1 MPFSISPSIVLGT
14 YPKVNKQLLNVDIT
28 PGTYFSTNLTVNEK
42 GLITYIEN
50 GTGATQSVFPN
61 APPPTVPASAGA
73 IFVSDGSG
81 DELLNTLY
89 YRKES
94 NGPIIPLLS
103 PPNEVLVTQL
113 SDFPT
118 PVGSTI
124 TLDPTKIY
132 RIAGTID
139 LGTNVIT
146 SPSQIL
152 IRGGMPN
159 ADKLTKNATTPMFV
173 SGTGFTIRIQD
184 INLENTSGAIFLV
197 DGLTAPTSDVVLSNI
212 IIENSLLFG
221 NLINLHYLEVDRV
234 NLESCANGIIIGG
247 TNNYINFSKYNIYT
261 PTSTLTA
268 IQIILGTS
276 MNSFFVKYSAWE
288 INAGQT
294 GLNIDPTVVMTNPP
308 GRIDDIAFI
317 GTGGTPLVG
326 ITEASPS
333 FEFFQ
338 NVGILN
344 SVTAGSCSFSQA
356 TPISV
361 VLSTLN
367 KYVPIQTTPATNIYS
382 LSLNSQRFSLTSQS
396 NGELTYTGVR
406 PHNLHISCHA
416 SVYHN
421 VTGTKNIAM
430 ALYID
435 DGSGYIQCPNSIF
448 YSRATSRATIIL
460 SNCFVKVNTGAK
472 FQVRVA
478 QVSGSYLE
486 NIDVNTVRLHIV
498 SSGL

>member
-1 MPFSISPSIVLGT
+1 MPFSISPSIALGT
-14 YPKVNKQLLNVDIT
+14 YPKVNKQLLDAEDIT
-28 PGTYFSTNLTVNEK
+28 PGTYFSTNLTVDEK

-50 GTGATQSVFPN
+50 GSGSTQSVFPN

-81 DELLNTLY
+81 SELLNTLY

-94 NGPIIPLLS
+94 DGPIIPLLS
-103 PPNEVLVTQL
+103 PPDEVLVTQL

-118 PVGSTI
+118 PVSSII

-139 LGTNVIT
+139 LGTNVLT

-159 ADKLTKNATTPMFV
+159 ADKLTKNDGTPMFV
-173 SGTGFTIRIQD
+173 STSGFTIRIQD
-184 INLENTSGAIFLV
+184 INLENASGPIFLV
-197 DGLTAPTSDVVLSNI
+197 DGLIAPTSDVILSNI
-212 IIENSLLFG
+212 IIENSLSFG
-221 NLINLHYLEVDRV
+221 NLVNLHDLEIDRV
-234 NLESCANGIIIGG
+234 NLESCANGIVISG
-247 TNNYINFSKYNIYT
+247 TNNYINFTQYNIHN
-261 PTSTLTA
+261 PTFTLTA
-268 IQIILGTS
+268 LQIIPGTT
-276 MNSFFVKYSAWE
+276 MNSFFIKDCAWE

-294 GLNIDPTVVMTNPP
+294 GLNIDPTVVITDPP
-308 GRIDDIAFI
+308 GRIDNIAFI
-317 GTGGTPLVG
+317 GTSGTPLVG
-326 ITEASPS
+326 ITQATPS
-333 FEFFQ
+333 FEFFE

-344 SVTAGSCSFSQA
+344 SVTAGSASFSLV

-361 VLSTLN
+361 VISALN
-367 KYVPIQTTPATNIYS
+367 TYVPIQTTPPTNIYS

-396 NGELTYTGVR
+396 NGELTYIGVR
-406 PHNLHISCHA
+406 PHNLHISCYA
-416 SVYHN
+416 SVS
-421 VTGTKNIAM
+421 VASGTKNIAM
-430 ALYID
+430 ALYVD
-435 DGSGYIQCPNSIF
+435 EGSGYIQCQNSIF
-448 YSRATSRATIIL
+448 YIRATGNPSIIL

-478 QVSGSYLE
+478 QVSGSLA
-486 NIDVNTVRLHIV
+486 NIDVNTVRLDIV

>member
-1 MPFSISPSIVLGT
+1 MSFSISPQIILGT
-14 YPKVNKQLLNVDIT
+14 IPKVNKQLLDAKDVI
-28 PGTYFSTNLTVNEK
+28 PGTYFSTNVTVNEK

-61 APPPTVPASAGA
+61 APPPSVPASAGA

-81 DELLNTLY
+81 SELLNTLY

-94 NGPIIPLLS
+94 DGPIIPLLS
-103 PPNEVLVTQL
+103 PPDEVLVTQL

-118 PVGSTI
+118 PVASII

-132 RIAGTID
+132 KIAGTID
-139 LGTNVIT
+139 LGTNVLT

-159 ADKLTKNATTPMFV
+159 ADKLTKNSATPMFA
-173 SGTGFTIRIQD
+173 STSGFTIRIQD
-184 INLENTSGAIFLV
+184 INLENASGPILIV
-197 DGLTAPTSDVVLSNI
+197 DGLTAPTSDVILSNI
-212 IIENSLLFG
+212 IIENSLSFG
-221 NLINLHYLEVDRV
+221 TLVNLHDLEVDRV
-234 NLESCANGIIIGG
+234 NLESCANGIVISG
-247 TNNYINFSKYNIYT
+247 TNNYINFSQYNIHT

-268 IQIILGTS
+268 LQITPVTT
-276 MNSFFVKYSAWE
+276 MNSFFIKDCAWE

-294 GLNIDPTVVMTNPP
+294 GLNIDPSVVMTNPP

-326 ITEASPS
+326 ITEATPS

-344 SVTAGSCSFSQA
+344 SVTAGSSSFSQS

-361 VLSTLN
+361 TITATN
-367 KYVPIQTTPATNIYS
+367 TYVPIQTANLYS
-382 LSLNSQRFSLTSQS
+382 LALNSQRFSLTSQS
-396 NGELTYTGVR
+396 NGELTYTGAR
-406 PHNLHISCHA
+406 PHNLHISCYA
-416 SVYHN
+416 SVS
-421 VTGTKNIAM
+421 VASGTKNIAM

-435 DGSGYIQCPNSIF
+435 EGSGYIQCPNSIF
-448 YSRATSRATIIL
+448 YIRATGNPSIIL

-472 FQVRVA
+472 FQVRIA
-478 QVSGSYLE
+478 QVSGSVT
-486 NIDVNTVRLHIV
+486 NIDVNTVRLDIV

>member
-1 MPFSISPSIVLGT
+1 MPFSISPSIALGT
-14 YPKVNKQLLNVDIT
+14 YPKVNKQLLDAEDIT
-28 PGTYFSTNLTVNEK
+28 PGTYFSTNVTVNEK

-81 DELLNTLY
+81 SELLNTLY

-94 NGPIIPLLS
+94 DGPIIPLLS
-103 PPNEVLVTQL
+103 PPDEVLVTQL

-118 PVGSTI
+118 PVASII

-139 LGTNVIT
+139 LGTNVLT
-146 SPSQIL
+146 SPSQI
-152 IRGGMPN
+152 IIKGGMPN
-159 ADKLTKNATTPMFV
+159 ADKLTKNSATPMFA
-173 SGTGFTIRIQD
+173 STSGFTIRIQD
-184 INLENTSGAIFLV
+184 INLENASGPILLV
-197 DGLTAPTSDVVLSNI
+197 NGLTAPTSDVILSNI
-212 IIENSLLFG
+212 IIENSLSFG
-221 NLINLHYLEVDRV
+221 SLANLHDLEVNRV
-234 NLESCANGIIIGG
+234 NLENCANGIIISG
-247 TNNYINFSKYNIYT
+247 TNNYINFSQYNIHT

-268 IQIILGTS
+268 LQITSGTT
-276 MNSFFVKYSAWE
+276 MNSFFIKDCAWE
-288 INAGQT
+288 INTGQT
-294 GLNIDPTVVMTNPP
+294 GLNIDPAVVMTDPP

-326 ITEASPS
+326 ITQATPS
-333 FEFFQ
+333 FEFFE

-344 SVTAGSCSFSQA
+344 SVTAGSSSFSLV

-361 VLSTLN
+361 VISALN
-367 KYVPIQTTPATNIYS
+367 TYVPIQETPPTNIYS
-382 LSLNSQRFSLTSQS
+382 LSLNSQRFSLTNQN

-406 PHNLHISCHA
+406 PHNLHISCYA
-416 SVYHN
+416 SVS
-421 VTGTKNIAM
+421 VASGTKNIAM

-435 DGSGYIQCPNSIF
+435 EGFGYTQCPDSIF
-448 YSRATSRATIIL
+448 YIRATGNPNIIL

-472 FQVRVA
+472 FQARVA
-478 QVSGSYLE
+478 QVSGSLA
-486 NIDVNTVRLHIV
+486 NIDVNTVRLDIV